1 MKRNQPVILPLVAE
15 YQGNEFQIKALK
27 CASSSK
33 ELLYKIA
40 LPSALCT
47 IPICWIS
54 GKGTEWDI
62 VLGVLPDPN
71 LKTALIGAIS
81 KLEEVHTL
89 SHGKILSARKS
100 A

>member
-1 MKRNQPVILPLVAE
+1 MKRNQPVVLPLVAE
-15 YQGNEFQIKALK
+15 YQGAEFQVKALK
-27 CASSSK
+27 CASSGD

-54 GKGTEWDI
+54 GAGTEWDV
-62 VLGVLPDPN
+62 VLGVLPDEN
-71 LKTALIGAIS
+71 LKAALIGAIS
-81 KLEEVHTL
+81 KLEEVHTI
-89 SHGKILSARKS
+89 SHGKILSVKKS